1 MKTSIQVN
9 TDQDQLSDNVFN
21 YQDFNDNL
29 SRIMQKYNALYIE
42 KQHNI
47 FATKLMNGESNK
59 TMEALTDAKINKVQK
74 MLCKLNKLVN
84 QFSF

>member
-9 TDQDQLSDNVFN
+9 TNQVKSKDNVFN

-29 SRIMQKYNALYIE
+29 SRIMQKYNALHIQ

-47 FATKLMNGESNK
+47 FATKLMDGKSNE
-59 TMEALTDAKINKVQK
+59 TMETMTDAKIDKVRK
-74 MLCKLNKLVN
+74 MLRKLNRLVT
-84 QFSF
+84 QFSL